1 MAAVAPAS
9 IMIPIIV
16 KLRSELANLPRS
28 PCLFLIDSVTW
39 FPPHLGL
46 FFPHYQALHAN
57 LIHYDYVLLFILPLF
72 LQIRLL
78 LEN

>member
-16 KLRSELANLPRS
+16 KLRSELANLPRT
-28 PCLFLIDSVTW
+28 PGLFLIGLVTW

-46 FFPHYQALHAN
+46 FVPPYHALRAN
-57 LIHYDYVLLFILPLF
+57 LIHYDCFLLFILPLF
-72 LQIRLL
+72 PQIRLL